1 MEMSLRFVNFEIM
14 KKIIALL
21 SLCLVCFL
29 SADGQTSTNP
39 QQAYI
44 DNYSQIAILEMQR
57 SGIPASITLAQGM
70 LESRYG
76 LSDLAIKGNNHF
88 GIKCHDWTGKSIKMD
103 DERPGEC
110 FRAYASAD
118 ESFRD
123 HSDFL
128 RFRDRYR
135 FLFDYDITDY
145 RSWAY
150 GLSKAGYAT
159 DPEYPAKLIK
169 LIEDFDLGKFDKLN
183 RRQMRDLPQTPTS
196 LEAVS
201 RLEGKALEKFNFPLS
216 RAVYTQND
224 VPFIYVQEGETFKS
238 IAESNKLFLKELLR
252 FNDLSKEIEL
262 HPGDIVYLK
271 NKKKES
277 KKGLD
282 KYVVDQEGETLWAIC
297 QRFAVQQKEIEKLNG
312 FKKDHVLREGD
323 MIYLRK
329 TK

>member
-1 MEMSLRFVNFEIM
+1 M

-44 DNYSQIAILEMQR
+44 DTYSQIAIQEMQR

-118 ESFRD
+118 ESFKD

-169 LIEDFDLGKFDKLN
+169 LIEDFDLSKFDKLN

-329 TK
+329 VK

>member
-1 MEMSLRFVNFEIM
+1 MRFVNFESM
-14 KKIIALL
+14 KKIAALL
-21 SLCLVCFL
+21 SLCLFCL
-29 SADGQTSTNP
+29 ISADGQTNTNP

-44 DNYSQIAILEMQR
+44 DNYYQIAISEMQR

-88 GIKCHDWTGKSIKMD
+88 GIKCHDWTGLSIKMD

-169 LIEDFDLGKFDKLN
+169 LIEDFNLSQYDKLN

-216 RAVYTQND
+216 RAIYTQND
-224 VPFIYVQEGETFKS
+224 VPFIYAQEGETYKS
-238 IAESNKLFLKELLR
+238 ICESNKLFMKELLK
-252 FNDLSKEIEL
+252 FNDLSKEPEL
-262 HPGDIVYLK
+262 KAGDVVYLK
-271 NKKKES
+271 KKKKDS

-282 KYVVDQEGETLWAIC
+282 KYVVDQEGETLWEIC
-297 QRFAVQQKEIEKLNG
+297 QRFAVQQKEIEKING
-312 FKKDHVLREGD
+312 FKKDHVLHEGD

-329 TK
+329 SK

>member
-1 MEMSLRFVNFEIM
+1 MEISLRFVNFEIM
-14 KKIIALL
+14 KKIATIL
-21 SLCLVCFL
+21 SLCLVCLL

-44 DNYSQIAILEMQR
+44 DAYSSIAVAEMQR

-76 LSDLAIKGNNHF
+76 LSDLALKGNNHF
-88 GIKCHDWTGKSIKMD
+88 GIKCHDWTGRSIKMD